1 MTARAESCVNILL
14 VDDQVHNL
22 IALEA
27 VLGDLN
33 QNLVRA
39 ESGREALQR
48 LRDQDF
54 AVIIL
59 DVRMPGLDGLDTATL
74 LRKLDRS
81 KDTPIIFVTAM
92 GTPPTQEFKYY
103 AAGAVDYL
111 EKPFRPEVLRSK
123 VKVFVD
129 LFLKTEQIRQQ
140 GERLRILELREQER
154 KFSDLEEVKREL
166 DGFAYTVAH
175 DLRSP
180 LRAMTG
186 FSEALLEEYSNK
198 LDPTGQ
204 DYARRI
210 HESARRMDGLIQDL
224 LAYSR
229 LSRGDIV
236 LQPVDLGAILQEIL
250 AQMSPELKERR
261 ACVSLAEPLP
271 RVTAHPVL
279 LNQILTNLLSN
290 AIKFISPGV
299 DPQVRIRAER
309 SADAV
314 RLWVEDNGIG
324 IAAEHHERI
333 FRVFE
338 RLHLQERYP
347 GTGIGLAIVRRAV
360 ERLHGQA
367 GVESELGKG
376 SRFWISL
383 KQVEDAHETHR
394 LHHVVGRG

>member
-1 MTARAESCVNILL
+1 MTARAEGNVNILL
-14 VDDQVHNL
+14 VDDKVHNL
-22 IALEA
+22 VALEA
-27 VLGDLN
+27 VLGELN

-39 ESGREALQR
+39 QSGREALRR
-48 LRDQDF
+48 LREEDF

-74 LRKLDRS
+74 LRRLDRS
-81 KDTPIIFVTAM
+81 KHTPIIFVSAM
-92 GTPPTQEFKYY
+92 DTPPTQEFKFYE
-103 AAGAVDYL
+103 AGAVDYL

-140 GERLRILELREQER
+140 SERLRILELREQER
-154 KFSDLEEVKREL
+154 KFSELEEVKREL

-180 LRAMTG
+180 LRAMSG
-186 FSEALLEEYSNK
+186 FSEALLEEYADK
-198 LDPTGQ
+198 LDLTGR
-204 DYARRI
+204 DYATRI
-210 HESARRMDGLIQDL
+210 LESARRMDSLIQDL

-236 LQPVDLGAILQEIL
+236 LQAVDLGSILHEIL
-250 AQMSPELKERR
+250 TQMSPELKERR
-261 ACVSLAEPLP
+261 ATVNLAEPLP

-290 AIKFISPGV
+290 AIKFMGPGV
-299 DPQVRIRAER
+299 DPHVRVRAEG
-309 SADAV
+309 SADGV
-314 RLWVEDNGIG
+314 RVWVEDNGIG
-324 IAAEHHERI
+324 ISAEHHERI

-383 KQVEDAHETHR
+383 KRVEDAHEINR
-394 LHHVVGRG
+394 LHHAVGRG

>member
-1 MTARAESCVNILL
+1 
-14 VDDQVHNL
+14 
-22 IALEA
+22 
-27 VLGDLN
+27 VLGELN

-39 ESGREALQR
+39 QSGHEALHR
-48 LRDQDF
+48 LREQDF
-54 AVIIL
+54 AVIVL

-74 LRKLDRS
+74 LRRLDRS
-81 KDTPIIFVTAM
+81 KHTPIIFVTAM
-92 GTPPTQEFKYY
+92 DTPPTQEFKFY

-111 EKPFRPEVLRSK
+111 LKPFRPEVLRSK

-129 LFLKTEQIRQQ
+129 LFLKTEQIREQS
-140 GERLRILELREQER
+140 ERLRTLELREQER
-154 KFSDLEEVKREL
+154 KFSELEEVKREL

-186 FSEALLEEYSNK
+186 FSEALLEEYSEK
-198 LDPTGQ
+198 LDETGR
-204 DYARRI
+204 DYATRI
-210 HESARRMDGLIQDL
+210 LESARRMDGLIQDL

-236 LQPVDLGAILQEIL
+236 LQPVELSAILQEIL
-250 AQMSPELKERR
+250 TQMSTELKERR
-261 ACVSLAEPLP
+261 ASVSLAEPLP
-271 RVTAHPVL
+271 RVNAHPVL
-279 LNQILTNLLSN
+279 LSQILTNLLSN
-290 AIKFISPGV
+290 AIKFMVPGV
-299 DPQVRIRAER
+299 DPQVRIRAEG
-309 SADAV
+309 SADAIRV
-314 RLWVEDNGIG
+314 WVEDNGIG

-376 SRFWISL
+376 SRFWVSL
-383 KQVEDAHETHR
+383 KRVEDAHETDR
-394 LHHVVGRG
+394 LHHAVGRG

>member
-1 MTARAESCVNILL
+1 MTARADGAVSVLL

-22 IALEA
+22 VALEA
-27 VLGDLN
+27 VLGDLR

-39 ESGREALQR
+39 QSGREALRR
-48 LRDQDF
+48 LREQDF
-54 AVIIL
+54 AVIVL

-74 LRKLDRS
+74 LRRLDRS
-81 KDTPIIFVTAM
+81 KHTPIIFVTAM
-92 GTPPTQEFKYY
+92 DTPPTQEFKFY

-111 EKPFRPEVLRSK
+111 LKPFRPEVLRSK

-129 LFLKTEQIRQQ
+129 LYLKTEQIREQA
-140 GERLRILELREQER
+140 ERLRVLELREQER
-154 KFSDLEEVKREL
+154 KFSELEEVKREL
-166 DGFAYTVAH
+166 DGFAYSVAH

-186 FSEALLEEYSNK
+186 FSEALLEEYADK
-198 LDPTGQ
+198 LDATGR
-204 DYARRI
+204 DYATRI
-210 HESARRMDGLIQDL
+210 LCSAKRMDSLIQDL

-229 LSRGDIV
+229 LSRGEIV
-236 LQPVDLGAILQEIL
+236 LEPVALGPLIQEIL
-250 AQMSPELKERR
+250 TQMSPELKERR
-261 ACVSLAEPLP
+261 ASVRIDEPLP

-279 LNQILTNLLSN
+279 LTQVLTNLLSN
-290 AIKFISPGV
+290 AIKFMVPGV
-299 DPQVRIRAER
+299 DPEVRIRAEG
-309 SADAV
+309 SADRI

-338 RLHLQERYP
+338 RLHLEERYP

-367 GVESELGKG
+367 GVESEPGKG

-383 KQVEDAHETHR
+383 KRVEDAHETDR
-394 LHHVVGRG
+394 LHHAVGRG

>member
-1 MTARAESCVNILL
+1 MTARAEGTVNILM

-22 IALEA
+22 VALEA
-27 VLGDLN
+27 VLADLN

-39 ESGREALQR
+39 QSGHEALHR
-48 LRDQDF
+48 LREHDF
-54 AVIIL
+54 AVILL
-59 DVRMPGLDGLDTATL
+59 DVRMPGLDGLDTASA
-74 LRKLDRS
+74 LRRLDRS
-81 KDTPIIFVTAM
+81 KHTPIIFVTATD
-92 GTPPTQEFKYY
+92 TPPMQEFKGY

-111 EKPFRPEVLRSK
+111 LKPFRPEVLRSK

-129 LFLKTEQIRQQ
+129 LYLKTEQIRQQ
-140 GERLRILELREQER
+140 AERLRIFEQREQER
-154 KFSDLEEVKREL
+154 KLSELEDVRREL

-186 FSEALLEEYSNK
+186 FSEALLEECSGM
-198 LDPTGQ
+198 LDTTGL

-210 HESARRMDGLIQDL
+210 FDSAKRMDSLIQDL

-229 LSRGDIV
+229 LSRGEIV
-236 LQPVDLGAILQEIL
+236 LQPVELDVLLRDILH
-250 AQMSPELKERR
+250 QMSPELLERR
-261 ACVSLAEPLP
+261 AAVRLEEPLP
-271 RVTAHPVL
+271 LVNAHPVL
-279 LNQILTNLLSN
+279 LTQILTNLLSN
-290 AIKFISPGV
+290 AIKFMVPGV
-299 DPQVRIRAER
+299 DPQVRVRAEK
-309 SADAV
+309 SPDGV

-347 GTGIGLAIVRRAV
+347 GTGIGLAIVRRAA
-360 ERLHGQA
+360 ERMHAQT
-367 GVESELGKG
+367 GVESEPGKG

-383 KQVEDAHETHR
+383 KRVEDAHETDR
-394 LHHVVGRG
+394 LNHAVGRG

>member
-1 MTARAESCVNILL
+1 MTARADAAVNVLL

-22 IALEA
+22 VALEA
-27 VLGDLN
+27 VLGDLR

-39 ESGREALQR
+39 QSGREALRR
-48 LRDQDF
+48 LREQDF
-54 AVIIL
+54 AVIVL

-74 LRKLDRS
+74 LRRLDRS
-81 KDTPIIFVTAM
+81 KHTPIIFVTAM
-92 GTPPTQEFKYY
+92 DTPPTQEFKFY

-111 EKPFRPEVLRSK
+111 LKPFRPEVLRSK

-129 LFLKTEQIRQQ
+129 LYLKTEQIREQA
-140 GERLRILELREQER
+140 ERLRVLELREQER
-154 KFSDLEEVKREL
+154 KFSELEEVKREL
-166 DGFAYTVAH
+166 DGFAYSVAH

-186 FSEALLEEYSNK
+186 FSEALLEEYAEK
-198 LDPTGQ
+198 LDATGR
-204 DYARRI
+204 DYATRI
-210 HESARRMDGLIQDL
+210 LCSAKRMDSLIQDL

-229 LSRGDIV
+229 LSRGEIV
-236 LQPVDLGAILQEIL
+236 LEPVALGPLIQEIL
-250 AQMSPELKERR
+250 TQMSPELKERR
-261 ACVSLAEPLP
+261 ASVRIVEPLP

-279 LNQILTNLLSN
+279 LTQVLTNLLSN
-290 AIKFISPGV
+290 AIKFMVPGV
-299 DPQVRIRAER
+299 DPEVRIRAEG
-309 SADAV
+309 SADRIRV
-314 RLWVEDNGIG
+314 WVEDNGIG

-367 GVESELGKG
+367 GVESEPGKG

-383 KQVEDAHETHR
+383 KRVEDAHETDR
-394 LHHVVGRG
+394 LHHAVGRG

>member
-1 MTARAESCVNILL
+1 MTRAEGIVNILL

-22 IALEA
+22 VALEA

-39 ESGREALQR
+39 ESGHEALRR
-48 LRDQDF
+48 LRDQEF
-54 AVIIL
+54 AVILL
-59 DVRMPGLDGLDTATL
+59 DVRMPGFDGLDTATA
-74 LRKLDRS
+74 LRRLENARH
-81 KDTPIIFVTAM
+81 TPIIFVTAM
-92 GTPPTQEFKYY
+92 DTPPMQEFKGY

-111 EKPFRPEVLRSK
+111 LKPFRPEVLRSK

-129 LFLKTEQIRQQ
+129 LYLKTEQIRQQ
-140 GERLRILELREQER
+140 AERLRILELREQER
-154 KFSDLEEVKREL
+154 KLSELEDVRREL

-186 FSEALLEEYSNK
+186 FSEALLEEYSSA
-198 LDPTGQ
+198 LDSTGR

-210 HESARRMDGLIQDL
+210 CDSAKRMDSLIQDL

-229 LSRGDIV
+229 LSRGEIA
-236 LQPVDLGAILQEIL
+236 LQTVDLGPVVREIL
-250 AQMSPELKERR
+250 HQMSPELLERR
-261 ACVSLAEPLP
+261 AEVSLEEPLP
-271 RVTAHPVL
+271 RVCGHPVL
-279 LNQILTNLLSN
+279 LSQILTNLLSN
-290 AIKFISPGV
+290 AIKFMVPGV
-299 DPQVRIRAER
+299 DPRVRVRAEPSADQVRI
-309 SADAV
+309 
-314 RLWVEDNGIG
+314 WVEDNGIG

-347 GTGIGLAIVRRAV
+347 GTGIGLAIVRRAA
-360 ERLHGQA
+360 ERMHAQS
-367 GVESELGKG
+367 GVVSEPGNG

-383 KQVEDAHETHR
+383 KRVEDAHETDR
-394 LHHVVGRG
+394 LHHAVGRG